1 MKKRARRLIVVAVIV
16 TILIGFSAHMRVAY
30 LAALVLAE
38 SVTPETDGPMAT
50 LRADP
55 IVEEVT
61 FEADG
66 RTVVAH
72 LYRPATNGRRPGIV
86 LSHGVAARGRR
97 DPRLVNFADAL
108 ARAGYVALVPEFTNM
123 KEFRVRPSDI
133 DEILASFE
141 YLWRSPHVRGGR
153 IGLFGFSYAG
163 GLAAL
168 CAADPQISDRL
179 RFCFLLG
186 AHCDLTSVVRY
197 ATTGMFRVD
206 GEWVYLEP
214 RATGKWAFLRNS
226 IDLIEDEGDRE
237 LLALIA
243 QKKFDDEKSD
253 VSELVLGL
261 GDEGRGAY
269 DLMVNADPELTS
281 ALISAMSERVRDYFA
296 ELSPNGQLENVRAHM
311 ILVHG
316 RDDHLIPYTE
326 TLALAEQVPPE
337 ASVNLQ
343 VIESFVHVDLTLGGG
358 DGLTGWFRSIGEALR
373 LFSVTYDLMA
383 QGYL

>member
-1 MKKRARRLIVVAVIV
+1 MKKRTRRLIAVAVIV
-16 TILIGFSAHMRVAY
+16 TIVIGFSAHMRVAY
-30 LAALVLAE
+30 LATLVLME
-38 SVTPETDGPMAT
+38 SVTPETDGPIAS
-50 LRADP
+50 LRPAP
-55 IVEEVT
+55 VVEEVS
-61 FEADG
+61 FEVDG
-66 RTVVAH
+66 KTVVAD
-72 LYRPATNGRRPGIV
+72 LYRPARDGKRPGIV
-86 LSHGVAARGRR
+86 LSHGVAARGRN
-97 DPRLVNFADAL
+97 DPRLMNFADAL
-108 ARAGYVALVPEFTNM
+108 ARAGFVALVPEFTNM
-123 KEFRVRPSDI
+123 KEFRVRPTDI
-133 DEILASFE
+133 DELIASFE
-141 YLWRSPHVRGGR
+141 YLWLSPHVRTER

-168 CAADPQISDRL
+168 SAADPRISDRV

-197 ATTGMFRVD
+197 ATTGMFRVED
-206 GEWVYLEP
+206 EWVYLEP
-214 RATGKWAFLRNS
+214 RATGKWAFLLNS

-237 LLALIA
+237 LLSTIA
-243 QKKFDDEKSD
+243 ERKFDDEDAD
-253 VSELVLGL
+253 VSDLALGL

-269 DLMVNADPELTS
+269 ELMVNTDPERTS
-281 ALISAMSERVRDYFA
+281 GLVAEMSERVREYFA
-296 ELSPNGQLENVRAHM
+296 ELSPNGQLRDVRAHM

-326 TLALAEQVPPE
+326 TLALAEQLPPE

-358 DGLTGWFRSIGEALR
+358 EGLSGWLRSVGEALR